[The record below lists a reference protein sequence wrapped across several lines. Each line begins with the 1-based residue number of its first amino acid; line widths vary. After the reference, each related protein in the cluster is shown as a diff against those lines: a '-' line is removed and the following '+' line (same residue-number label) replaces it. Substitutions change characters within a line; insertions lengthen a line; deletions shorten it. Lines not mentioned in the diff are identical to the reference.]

1 MPSVQARSQGWAAQA
16 GLWVLVDSRREREEV
31 LHTGLEA
38 ELHILAGEAR
48 HIGLVEVLEE
58 EGDHSLGEEA
68 HHIAGGVQ
76 AALHIVPE
84 EVLEEEARHNVLVVE
99 EGVHNLAEVER
110 RIADVVQVV
119 VGHSPAAEGDHR
131 NHPVGVDRRSNQ
143 TCLLVLFPS

>member
-16 GLWVLVDSRREREEV
+16 GLWVLVDSRHEREEV
-31 LHTGLEA
+31 LHIGLEA
-38 ELHILAGEAR
+38 ELQILAGEAR

-58 EGDHSLGEEA
+58 EGGHSLVEEA

-84 EVLEEEARHNVLVVE
+84 AVLEEARHNVLVVE
-99 EGVHNLAEVER
+99 EGGHNLAEVER

-131 NHPVGVDRRSNQ
+131 NHPVGADRRSNQ
-143 TCLLVLFPS
+143 TCLLVLFLS